1 MFMMQAEDLFFIPHN
16 KECLC
21 IDIQVLAGLKFD
33 RYLPPS
39 VSASWAVVP

>member
-33 RYLPPS
+33 RDICNLAYLR
-39 VSASWAVVP
+39 VGL